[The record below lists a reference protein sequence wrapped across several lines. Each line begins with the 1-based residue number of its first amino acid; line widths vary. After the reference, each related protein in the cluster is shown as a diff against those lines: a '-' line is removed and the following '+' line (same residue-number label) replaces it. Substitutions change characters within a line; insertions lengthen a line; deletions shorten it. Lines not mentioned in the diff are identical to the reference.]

1 MGLVIMWFPRTR
13 GDRPYWLLDPVSV
26 GGRGMEVAATIHS
39 FHPGPEQ
46 TAQYCRKGRFKK

>member
-1 MGLVIMWFPRTR
+1 MGLVIMWFPRMR

-46 TAQYCRKGRFKK
+46 TAQYCRKGEFKK